1 MTGSARAA
9 AVSPARAV
17 AYAVVRRVFE
27 QEAWADRALH
37 GEAARAGV
45 DARDR
50 AFAMQLSYGVVQ
62 RAATLD
68 HLIEVLARRPVA
80 RLDAAVL
87 AALRLGVFQLA
98 FLDGVAAHAAVGE
111 SVELAKADAPRG
123 AGLVN
128 AVLRRAS
135 REARALAAALPDG
148 TAAEAAVRHS
158 HPLWIAELWF
168 GALGPEAARA
178 TAA

>member
-1 MTGSARAA
+1 MTGTGRAA
-9 AVSPARAV
+9 PVSPARAV

-37 GEAARAGV
+37 GEVGRAGL

-50 AFAMQLSYGVVQ
+50 AFATQLAYGVVQ

-68 HLIEVLARRPVA
+68 HLIELLAQRPVA
-80 RLDAAVL
+80 KLEPAVL
-87 AALRLGVFQLA
+87 AALRLGLFQLA

-111 SVELAKADAPRG
+111 SVELAKADSSRG

-128 AVLRRAS
+128 AVLRRAA
-135 REARALAAALPDG
+135 RERAADDG
-148 TAAEAAVRHS
+148 R
-158 HPLWIAELWF
+158 
-168 GALGPEAARA
+168 
-178 TAA
+178 